1 MDFDDLTQ
9 HLLATFL
16 NNNNGNNE
24 YDDGDDGDNGKE
36 SKQPDQLKQHKF
48 NYGNSLVSEPTGIG
62 TSQLLNLT
70 SSSSIFSSIPAS
82 TVFPIAPL
90 PKPEPLQVSR
100 LYLWDFIL
108 GIMLA
113 IVTLA
118 TVIGN
123 LLVIAAILRERH
135 LRSVGNYLVFSLAV
149 ADLMVACLV
158 MPLGALYVVTG
169 QWTLGAAF
177 CDLWTVADVLCCTAS
192 ILHLLAIAMDRFWAV
207 TNVDY
212 IHQRRNG
219 SRIGMMIFLIWVASF
234 IISLAPIFGWRDP
247 DFPKRIAQQQC
258 LISQD
263 VTYQI
268 FATCSSFYV
277 PLLLIL
283 LLYWRIYKVARKRIR
298 RKPGNKVTLVTMQT
312 NSNASNPNVETK
324 VLKGMNNMSKTSK
337 RLAKYSAAKYLQK
350 QGSRLAS
357 DMMSLDTDHQYL
369 RASADSLASNVSNNP
384 TNENGKAISDSN
396 FVRKKM
402 EESSTS
408 SSKRFSIT
416 RTTMTSLSMSN
427 NHSDPQQCSTM
438 TSINGTNDYSII
450 IEEGSSSSS
459 NVNANRPN
467 TSTSANNVCVVNG
480 VQSNGPSSS
489 SSSTAPAGSTMAPFD
504 DRSDCHNLSSS
515 SPSMHLANHNHQ
527 HHQHNHHCICQQ
539 PFNRHFHN
547 EANNSMDGH
556 KFANEDMTSLPD
568 GDNNGN
574 DDGEHQLYAK
584 KEMNER
590 MCDSPP
596 PPPPS
601 PPNRT
606 TTVTT
611 TTTTMTPALLL
622 QHSMS
627 KTNDVNQSVLYEQV
641 SSFSTDRYRVDHSN
655 QTTPCNTHADP
666 YCDDD
671 RRLVN
676 SNVVDDVT
684 HNENEKKEKKEMEEE
699 EGKGKK

>member
-1 MDFDDLTQ
+1 
-9 HLLATFL
+9 
-16 NNNNGNNE
+16 
-24 YDDGDDGDNGKE
+24 
-36 SKQPDQLKQHKF
+36 
-48 NYGNSLVSEPTGIG
+48 
-62 TSQLLNLT
+62 
-70 SSSSIFSSIPAS
+70 
-82 TVFPIAPL
+82 
-90 PKPEPLQVSR
+90 
-100 LYLWDFIL
+100 
-108 GIMLA
+108 
-113 IVTLA
+113 
-118 TVIGN
+118 
-123 LLVIAAILRERH
+123 
-135 LRSVGNYLVFSLAV
+135 
-149 ADLMVACLV
+149 
-158 MPLGALYVVTG
+158 
-169 QWTLGAAF
+169 
-177 CDLWTVADVLCCTAS
+177 
-192 ILHLLAIAMDRFWAV
+192 
-207 TNVDY
+207 
-212 IHQRRNG
+212 
-219 SRIGMMIFLIWVASF
+219 
-234 IISLAPIFGWRDP
+234 
-247 DFPKRIAQQQC
+247 
-258 LISQD
+258 
-263 VTYQI
+263 
-268 FATCSSFYV
+268 
-277 PLLLIL
+277 
-283 LLYWRIYKVARKRIR
+283 
-298 RKPGNKVTLVTMQT
+298 MQT

-574 DDGEHQLYAK
+574 DDGEHQLYTK

-699 EGKGKK
+699 EGKGKKVEKGETNNNMIYNGVMVTDLDSSPTESNLIAIETNYGHSLRCPQHLMMTIRGDGEAQRDIVSQCTNEDVNGDEYDVVIESNNIQQTQTIDSDNSTQVHKLTQPNRSCECVVHNRPGTYSCTNTTTTTTEVAVTTTNTSCTNVIQAELCNMKIPTVQLREDNSSSSAGSCSLSNGKNGRSSSSKQLHPNSQNQQHSQIKLHPKESVESKRERKAAKTLAIITGLCVYIYCTFY